1 MNLALIAA
9 LIATF
14 HVPYALDSF
23 DETKPVEMAA
33 LDEPAIEQIRLEIRR
48 LLPATWTIAADGNI
62 KTMKIE
68 GVTDRQLTL
77 RLTQAD
83 PTSRLAPQRGR
94 GRGEAAGAGAGRE
107 GPEVPAGLRGSH
119 AERGG
124 EGRQF
129 SRRGPLTRRAPPVGL
144 SPASRGRGVK

>member
-33 LDEPAIEQIRLEIRR
+33 LDEPAIEQIRREIRR
-48 LLPATWTIAADGNI
+48 RIPFFQSCANAANRRGVFEVRRLQATWSIAADGNI

-68 GVTDRQLTL
+68 GVTDRDF
-77 RLTQAD
+77 AVC
-83 PTSRLAPQRGR
+83 LAR
-94 GRGEAAGAGAGRE
+94 AGNRPFPVKPGM
-107 GPEVPAGLRGSH
+107 EV
-119 AERGG
+119 
-124 EGRQF
+124 
-129 SRRGPLTRRAPPVGL
+129 TIPV
-144 SPASRGRGVK
+144 PVVFVR

>member
-68 GVTDRQLTL
+68 GVTDRDF
-77 RLTQAD
+77 AVC
-83 PTSRLAPQRGR
+83 LAR
-94 GRGEAAGAGAGRE
+94 AGNRPFPVKPGM
-107 GPEVPAGLRGSH
+107 EV
-119 AERGG
+119 
-124 EGRQF
+124 
-129 SRRGPLTRRAPPVGL
+129 TIPV
-144 SPASRGRGVK
+144 PVVFVR